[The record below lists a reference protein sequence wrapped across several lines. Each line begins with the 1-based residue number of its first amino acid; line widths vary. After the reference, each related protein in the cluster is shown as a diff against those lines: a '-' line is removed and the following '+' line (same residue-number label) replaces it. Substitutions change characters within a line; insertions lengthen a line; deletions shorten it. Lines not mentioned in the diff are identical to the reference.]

1 MDEQQYT
8 YNGDGDSN
16 CRWLQVAFGVLLLT
30 MGIASV
36 MWILYSLTNL
46 TTSPHNVPVIA
57 EFTSLDKHAS
67 IKLLSDT
74 AIQLP
79 DGIFYTAGFLLYLL
93 ALGIVGSLAK
103 VLLSTGTRLLEPD
116 IRPLLARLREVKM
129 FKEFSSHHIR

>member
-1 MDEQQYT
+1 
-8 YNGDGDSN
+8 
-16 CRWLQVAFGVLLLT
+16 